1 MPTSHRRSLALAL
14 CAATLLPAA
23 AGGLASGAETPIAG
37 KKLSLGGEAGAK
49 SARFK
54 FQSEKDQAP
63 LAALPDPTAGFELLV
78 RGTGA
83 GAGRSELVRIEPDAG
98 LWKLLGKPTSP
109 KGWQYK
115 DKTGSRG
122 GLRKVRIEKG
132 GLSIE
137 AKGTGWSFVPA
148 GPQGSVQVA
157 VGIGT
162 ESFCAEFGGDVKKD
176 EPGRFDAKK
185 APAPA
190 ACELEVCG
198 NGSLDAGETC
208 DDGNLVDDDGCSN
221 TCCAGE
227 AFASTFAAI
236 HDAVVVGYGCT
247 EGFCHGD
254 VDPPGGE
261 LVLLPDVAYANLVG
275 VDSVGIP
282 GTLRVAPGDA
292 DASFLYDKLA
302 AATNGTSPAFGQPM
316 PLSGGALSTD
326 ELAAVRLWIEGGAP
340 EAGTVAETGELLGVC
355 LP

>member
-1 MPTSHRRSLALAL
+1 MRGRSFLLVLSWLAL
-14 CAATLLPAA
+14 LPGA
-23 AGGLASGAETPIAG
+23 ASGGASGQGAPIAG
-37 KKLSLGGEAGAK
+37 KKVSLGGEAGAK
-49 SARFK
+49 SARFA

-63 LAALPDPTAGFELLV
+63 LLANPDPTQGFELLV

-83 GAGRSELVRIEPDAG
+83 GAGRSELVRIEPDPS
-98 LWKLLGKPTSP
+98 LWKLLGKPASP

-122 GLRKVRIEKG
+122 GVRKVRFEKG
-132 GLSIE
+132 ALSIE
-137 AKGTGWSFVPA
+137 AKGTAWSFVPA
-148 GPQGSVQVA
+148 GAQGSVQVDVK
-157 VGIGT
+157 VGADRL
-162 ESFCAEFGGDVKKD
+162 CAEFGGEVKKD
-176 EPGRFDAKK
+176 EAGRFEAKK

-198 NGSLDAGETC
+198 NGSVDAGEAC

-227 AFASTFAAI
+227 AFASTFTAI

-292 DASFLYDKLA
+292 AASFLYDKLA

-326 ELAAVRLWIEGGAP
+326 ELEAVRLWIEGGAP
-340 EAGTVAETGELLGVC
+340 EAGTVAGTGELLGVC

>member
-1 MPTSHRRSLALAL
+1 MPRSHRRSLALAL
-14 CAATLLPAA
+14 CAGMLLPAA
-23 AGGLASGAETPIAG
+23 ASEAETPIAG

-54 FQSEKDQAP
+54 FQSEKNQAA
-63 LAALPDPTAGFELLV
+63 LAALPDPSAGFELLV

-109 KGWQYK
+109 KGWQYQ

-137 AKGTGWSFVPA
+137 AKGAAWSFVPA

-157 VGIGT
+157 IGIGA

-176 EPGRFDAKK
+176 EAGRFDAKK

-198 NGSLDAGETC
+198 NGSVDPGEAC

-221 TCCAGE
+221 TCCAGDF
-227 AFASTFAAI
+227 FASTFEAI
-236 HDAVVVGYGCT
+236 QAVVVTGYGCT

-261 LVLLPDVAYANLVG
+261 LLLLPDVAYGNLVG

-292 DASFLYDKLA
+292 EASFLYEKLA
-302 AATNGTSPAFGQPM
+302 AATNGTTPAFGSPM
-316 PLSGGALSTD
+316 PLAGEALSAD
-326 ELAAVRLWIEGGAP
+326 ELEAVRLWIEGDAP
-340 EAGTVAETGELLGVC
+340 ETGTVPGTGERLGVC